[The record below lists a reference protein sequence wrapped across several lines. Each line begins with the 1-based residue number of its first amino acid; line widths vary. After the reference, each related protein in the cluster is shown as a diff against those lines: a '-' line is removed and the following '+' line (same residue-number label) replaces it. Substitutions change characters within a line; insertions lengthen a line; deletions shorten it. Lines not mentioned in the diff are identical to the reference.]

1 MLSYIEGKQFEYPIY
16 FDLEEKSNPQLHTL
30 SKEHLT
36 ELCVTFVEILQEHG
50 YYCGIYVNND
60 WLYNILDTDEIKAR
74 FDIWFARYPYISN
87 IMWSNS
93 DIEWNIDS
101 YGKQLGMWQYTEKGY
116 FEENGKKFDFNYCY
130 KDYPEIMSV
139 EETSAALGVSTKTVY
154 KMLKNGTIQNMKV
167 GRSYRVPKV
176 HLLSFLK
183 INMAKA

>member
-1 MLSYIEGKQFEYPIY
+1 MS
-16 FDLEEKSNPQLHTL
+16 EKNIIDTAINNIQSQR
-30 SKEHLT
+30 KEITMNFKEVYQTVL
-36 ELCVTFVEILQEHG
+36 
-50 YYCGIYVNND
+50 
-60 WLYNILDTDEIKAR
+60 
-74 FDIWFARYPYISN
+74 
-87 IMWSNS
+87 
-93 DIEWNIDS
+93 
-101 YGKQLGMWQYTEKGY
+101 
-116 FEENGKKFDFNYCY
+116 

>member
-1 MLSYIEGKQFEYPIY
+1 MNF
-16 FDLEEKSNPQLHTL
+16 
-30 SKEHLT
+30 KEVYQTGL
-36 ELCVTFVEILQEHG
+36 
-50 YYCGIYVNND
+50 
-60 WLYNILDTDEIKAR
+60 
-74 FDIWFARYPYISN
+74 
-87 IMWSNS
+87 
-93 DIEWNIDS
+93 
-101 YGKQLGMWQYTEKGY
+101 
-116 FEENGKKFDFNYCY
+116 

>member
-1 MLSYIEGKQFEYPIY
+1 MPFAERQFITMN
-16 FDLEEKSNPQLHTL
+16 F
-30 SKEHLT
+30 KEVYQTVL
-36 ELCVTFVEILQEHG
+36 
-50 YYCGIYVNND
+50 
-60 WLYNILDTDEIKAR
+60 
-74 FDIWFARYPYISN
+74 
-87 IMWSNS
+87 
-93 DIEWNIDS
+93 
-101 YGKQLGMWQYTEKGY
+101 
-116 FEENGKKFDFNYCY
+116 